1 MKKRGL
7 DMNSNI
13 FNAETTAMDMRK
25 NVLYEGAEI
34 LKLFNDPSVKAIIDE
49 SCGELYT
56 KSIKNF
62 DKLNN
67 LEYNVGVGAVQSAG
81 KSAVLNATVLGY
93 PLLPFCNGSTTC
105 VPTIIK
111 YGKEVKIEISI
122 KDTKED
128 KSGKETKSV
137 IKEKRKLILPC
148 SSIAKA
154 LFDKMLLYFTKCH
167 TVLAL
172 DNVGFF
178 TKEHIDVYGS
188 EINPDDLKLA
198 SNNSKHIAMLMCT
211 VLCAYVNQ
219 NVNEEELDARWIEAQ
234 NMQHEILRDLGLN
247 DDEKFY
253 TVTVYWDA
261 PLLEK
266 GLVFYDLPGLGS
278 NNTTNKGYLS
288 HEQITKVTLNDVQ
301 TAIYL
306 FKPEATLE
314 GIDVI
319 RSFLNSDVIRELKS
333 KNERVIAA
341 VNKIDLVRD
350 VAGERAVDDAKT
362 ILNKYLQSAKVHKIS
377 AQSYGDY
384 TFLKKGII
392 ELHNT
397 GYVINEVKP
406 RKLER
411 DPEGCLEEVE
421 DNYKDYPMTEFLE
434 TLDNLAERAIYTNIL
449 GFIRSIYELLLNV
462 ERYAKNR
469 IDTIEILQDKID
481 ESTKAV
487 IRKLQKMIDDSSGEV
502 QEVIKKYV
510 DKSLS
515 EIEDDINFNQ
525 TFNGFI
531 SKMEDE
537 MSSLKYKCT
546 DIRNKLTANWVGD
559 IVISRRDGQ
568 QLVQP
573 NYDNWT
579 ELKAKVRQA
588 KFDDSFLYIT
598 HGFKDIITKIQDK
611 CSGMNTPAKEQYEK
625 ILNAVLKDIDST
637 ILSETSKLNELME
650 NEGKDKKNIDEVK
663 KVIFNIGNQLKN
675 YVSECL
681 EDIKFNLNNSD
692 DITEL
697 NIQLTDMALEQ
708 QEGIETEIQIMMK
721 EKTDALPS
729 TGVIMKSTGLIGSTT
744 IDNFFVSAFNIS
756 DSWIESLK
764 AGLNPE
770 NLVATYVFNAK
781 QAKKLALLN
790 PAMNLNEKVEKL
802 SKDLESA
809 SGDDIINYGTE
820 IKLLLD
826 VLKKM
831 SSELDR
837 GIKMENII
845 NGIRI
850 ENGYENELK
859 NVENVKF
866 AELKSE
872 IEQYINREKGDK

>member
-1 MKKRGL
+1 
-7 DMNSNI
+7 MNSNI
-13 FNAETTAMDMRK
+13 FNAATTAMDMRK
-25 NVLYEGAEI
+25 SVLYEGTEI
-34 LKLFNDPSVKAIIDE
+34 LKLFNDPFVKAIIDE
-49 SCGELYT
+49 SCGELYE

-67 LEYNVGVGAVQSAG
+67 FEYNVGIGAVQSAG
-81 KSAVLNATVLGY
+81 KSAVLNADVLEY
-93 PLLPFCNGSTTC
+93 PLLPCCTGSTTC
-105 VPTIIK
+105 VPTILK
-111 YGKEVKIEISI
+111 FGKEVKIEISVKELKEEKHGKAI
-122 KDTKED
+122 KKIIE
-128 KSGKETKSV
+128 
-137 IKEKRKLILPC
+137 EKRNLILPC
-148 SSIAKA
+148 SSISKA

-172 DNVGFF
+172 DNVGYF
-178 TKEHIDVYGS
+178 TKKHIDEYGS
-188 EINPDDLKLA
+188 TVNPEDLKVLQ
-198 SNNSKHIAMLMCT
+198 NDPKHIAMLMIT

-219 NVNEEELDARWIEAQ
+219 NVNEEELDSRWIEAQ
-234 NMQHEILRDLGLN
+234 NMQLDILRDLGLS
-247 DDEKFY
+247 DDDKFY

-278 NNTTNKGYLS
+278 NNTNNRGYLS
-288 HEQITKVTLNDVQ
+288 HKEITKLALNDAQ
-301 TAIYL
+301 TVIYL

-314 GIDVI
+314 GIEVI
-319 RSFLNSDVIRELKS
+319 TDFLNSDAIRELKS

-341 VNKIDLVRD
+341 VNKIDR
-350 VAGERAVDDAKT
+350 ATKMGIERAVGDAKA
-362 ILNKYLQSAKVHKIS
+362 ILNKYLQSPKVHKIS
-377 AQSYGDY
+377 AQAYGDY
-384 TFLKKGII
+384 IFLKKGII

-397 GYVINEVKP
+397 GRVIHDD
-406 RKLER
+406 KLIGFEIN
-411 DPEGCLEEVE
+411 PEGCLKAVE
-421 DNYKDYPMTEFLE
+421 GNYKYYPMTEFLE
-434 TLDNLAERAIYTNIL
+434 TLDNLAERAVYTNIL

-469 IDTIEILQDKID
+469 INTIKILQDKID
-481 ESTKAV
+481 DSTKA
-487 IRKLQKMIDDSSGEV
+487 IISKLQKMTDKSSGEI
-502 QEVIKKYV
+502 QEIIKKYV

-515 EIEDDINFNQ
+515 EVENEINFNQ

-537 MSSLKYKCT
+537 MSSLKSKCT
-546 DIRNKLTANWVGD
+546 DIRNNLTANWIGD

-568 QLVQP
+568 QFVQP
-573 NYDNWT
+573 NYDNWI

-598 HGFKDIITKIQDK
+598 LGFKNIITKIQDK

-637 ILSETSKLNELME
+637 ILLETSRLNELME
-650 NEGKDKKNIDEVK
+650 NEGKDEKNIDEVK
-663 KVIFNIGNQLKN
+663 KVIFNIGGQLKN
-675 YVSECL
+675 YVDECL
-681 EDIKFNLNNSD
+681 EDIKLKLNNSD
-692 DITEL
+692 DVTEL
-697 NIQLTDMALEQ
+697 DTQLTDMALEQ
-708 QEGIETEIQIMMK
+708 QEEIETKIQIMMK

-729 TGVIMKSTGLIGSTT
+729 TGVIMKSTGLIAPTT
-744 IDNFFVSAFNIS
+744 IDNFFASAFNIS

-790 PAMNLNEKVEKL
+790 PAMNLNGKVEKL
-802 SKDLESA
+802 SKDLENA
-809 SGDDIINYGTE
+809 SGDDFASGGDIIDYGTE

-831 SSELDR
+831 SLELDR
-837 GIKMENII
+837 GVKMENII
-845 NGIRI
+845 NVIRI

-859 NVENVKF
+859 NVENVRF

-872 IEQYINREKGDK
+872 IDQYIKEEKGDK

>member
-34 LKLFNDPSVKAIIDE
+34 LKLFNDSSVKAIIDE
-49 SCGELYT
+49 SCGELYA

-67 LEYNVGVGAVQSAG
+67 LEYNVGIGAVQAAG
-81 KSAVLNATVLGY
+81 KSAVINAAVLEY

-105 VPTIIK
+105 VPTILK
-111 YGKEVKIEISI
+111 YGKEVKIEISV
-122 KDTKED
+122 KELKEEKHGKMTK
-128 KSGKETKSV
+128 KV
-137 IKEKRKLILPC
+137 IEEKKNLILPC
-148 SSIAKA
+148 SSISKA

-178 TKEHIDVYGS
+178 TKNHIDEYGS
-188 EINPDDLKLA
+188 TVHPEDLKV
-198 SNNSKHIAMLMCT
+198 SQNDPKHIAMLMTT

-219 NVNEEELDARWIEAQ
+219 NINEEELDARWIEAQ
-234 NMQHEILRDLGLN
+234 NMQLEILRDLGLS
-247 DDEKFY
+247 DDDKFY
-253 TVTVYWDA
+253 TVTVYWDS
-261 PLLEK
+261 PLLKK

-278 NNTTNKGYLS
+278 NNTNNNGYLS
-288 HEQITKVTLNDVQ
+288 HEEITKTTLNEVQ
-301 TAIYL
+301 TVIYL
-306 FKPEATLE
+306 FEPNVTL
-314 GIDVI
+314 GGTDVI
-319 RSFLNSDVIRELKS
+319 TSFLNCDAIHELKS

-341 VNKIDLVRD
+341 VNKIDLVRG
-350 VAGERAVDDAKT
+350 VAAERAVDDAEAV
-362 ILNKYLQSAKVHKIS
+362 LNKYLQSAKVHKIS
-377 AQSYGDY
+377 AQAYGDY

-469 IDTIEILQDKID
+469 INTIKILQDKID
-481 ESTKAV
+481 DSTKAV
-487 IRKLQKMIDDSSGEV
+487 ISKLQKMTDESSGEV
-502 QEVIKKYV
+502 QEIIKKYV

-515 EIEDDINFNQ
+515 EVEDEINFNQ

-537 MSSLKYKCT
+537 MSSLKSKCT

-588 KFDDSFLYIT
+588 KFDDSFRYIT
-598 HGFKDIITKIQDK
+598 LGFKDIITKIQDK

-650 NEGKDKKNIDEVK
+650 NEGKDEKNIDEVK

-681 EDIKFNLNNSD
+681 EDIKLNLNNSD

-697 NIQLTDMALEQ
+697 NTQLTDMALEQ
-708 QEGIETEIQIMMK
+708 QEAIETEIQIMMK

-729 TGVIMKSTGLIGSTT
+729 TGVIMKSTGLIEPTT

-790 PAMNLNEKVEKL
+790 PAMNLNGKVEKL
-802 SKDLESA
+802 SKDLENA
-809 SGDDIINYGTE
+809 SGDDIIDYGTE

-837 GIKMENII
+837 GIKMENMI
-845 NGIRI
+845 NGIHR

-866 AELKSE
+866 VDLQTE
-872 IEQYINREKGDK
+872 IDQYINKEKGEK

>member
-34 LKLFNDPSVKAIIDE
+34 LKLFNDSSVKAIIDE
-49 SCGELYT
+49 SCGELYA

-67 LEYNVGVGAVQSAG
+67 LEYNVGIGAVQAAG
-81 KSAVLNATVLGY
+81 KSAVINAAVLEY

-105 VPTIIK
+105 VPTILK
-111 YGKEVKIEISI
+111 YGKEVKIEISV
-122 KDTKED
+122 KELKEEKHGKMTK
-128 KSGKETKSV
+128 KV
-137 IKEKRKLILPC
+137 IEEKKNLILPC
-148 SSIAKA
+148 SSISKA

-178 TKEHIDVYGS
+178 TKNHIDEYGS
-188 EINPDDLKLA
+188 TVHPEDLKV
-198 SNNSKHIAMLMCT
+198 SQNDPKHIAMLMTT

-219 NVNEEELDARWIEAQ
+219 NINEEELDARWIEAQ
-234 NMQHEILRDLGLN
+234 NMQLEILRDLGLS
-247 DDEKFY
+247 DDDKFY
-253 TVTVYWDA
+253 TVTVYWDS
-261 PLLEK
+261 PLLKK

-278 NNTTNKGYLS
+278 NNTNNNGYLS
-288 HEQITKVTLNDVQ
+288 HEEITKTTLNEVQ
-301 TAIYL
+301 TVIYL
-306 FKPEATLE
+306 FEPNVTL
-314 GIDVI
+314 GGTDVI
-319 RSFLNSDVIRELKS
+319 TSFLNCDAIHELKS

-341 VNKIDLVRD
+341 VNKIDLVRG
-350 VAGERAVDDAKT
+350 VAAERAVDDAEAV
-362 ILNKYLQSAKVHKIS
+362 LNKYLQSAKVHKIS
-377 AQSYGDY
+377 AQAYGDY

-469 IDTIEILQDKID
+469 INTIKILQDKID
-481 ESTKAV
+481 DSTKAV
-487 IRKLQKMIDDSSGEV
+487 ISKLQKMTDESSGEV
-502 QEVIKKYV
+502 QEIIKKYV

-515 EIEDDINFNQ
+515 EVEDEINFNQ

-537 MSSLKYKCT
+537 MSSLKSKCT
-546 DIRNKLTANWVGD
+546 DIRNRLTANWVGD

-588 KFDDSFLYIT
+588 KFDDSFRYIT
-598 HGFKDIITKIQDK
+598 LGFKDIITKIQDK

-650 NEGKDKKNIDEVK
+650 NEGKNEKNIDEVK

-681 EDIKFNLNNSD
+681 EDIKLNLNNSD

-697 NIQLTDMALEQ
+697 NTQLTDMALEQ
-708 QEGIETEIQIMMK
+708 QEAIETEIQIMMK

-729 TGVIMKSTGLIGSTT
+729 TGVIMKSTGLIEPTT

-790 PAMNLNEKVEKL
+790 PAMNLNGKVEKL
-802 SKDLESA
+802 SKDLENA
-809 SGDDIINYGTE
+809 SGDDIIDYGTE

-837 GIKMENII
+837 GIKMENMI
-845 NGIRI
+845 NGIHR

-866 AELKSE
+866 VDLQTE
-872 IEQYINREKGDK
+872 IDQYINKEKGEK

>member
-1 MKKRGL
+1 
-7 DMNSNI
+7 MNSNI

-34 LKLFNDPSVKAIIDE
+34 LKLFNDPSVKAIIDK
-49 SCGELYT
+49 SCGELYA

-67 LEYNVGVGAVQSAG
+67 LEYNVGIGAVQAAG
-81 KSAVLNATVLGY
+81 KSAVINADVLEY

-105 VPTIIK
+105 VPTILK
-111 YGKEVKIEISI
+111 YGKEVKIEISV
-122 KDTKED
+122 KELKEEKHGKMTK
-128 KSGKETKSV
+128 KV
-137 IKEKRKLILPC
+137 IEEKKNLILPC
-148 SSIAKA
+148 SSISKA

-178 TKEHIDVYGS
+178 TKNHIDEYGS
-188 EINPDDLKLA
+188 TVHPEDLKV
-198 SNNSKHIAMLMCT
+198 SQNDPKHIAMLMTT

-219 NVNEEELDARWIEAQ
+219 NINEEELDARWIEAQ
-234 NMQHEILRDLGLN
+234 NMQLEILRDLGLS
-247 DDEKFY
+247 DDDKFY

-278 NNTTNKGYLS
+278 NNTNNNGYLS
-288 HEQITKVTLNDVQ
+288 HEEITKTTLNEVQ
-301 TAIYL
+301 TVIYL
-306 FKPEATLE
+306 FEPNVTL
-314 GIDVI
+314 GGTDVI
-319 RSFLNSDVIRELKS
+319 TSFLNCDAIHELKS

-341 VNKIDLVRD
+341 VNKIDLVRG
-350 VAGERAVDDAKT
+350 VAAERAVDDAEAV
-362 ILNKYLQSAKVHKIS
+362 LNKYLQSAKVHKIS
-377 AQSYGDY
+377 AQAYGDY

-469 IDTIEILQDKID
+469 INTIKILQKTID
-481 ESTKAV
+481 DSTKAV
-487 IRKLQKMIDDSSGEV
+487 IGKLQKMTDESSGEV
-502 QEVIKKYV
+502 QEIIKNYV

-515 EIEDDINFNQ
+515 EVEDEINFNQ

-537 MSSLKYKCT
+537 MSSLKSKCT
-546 DIRNKLTANWVGD
+546 DIRNNLTANWVGD

-588 KFDDSFLYIT
+588 KFDDSFRYIT
-598 HGFKDIITKIQDK
+598 LGFKDIITKIQDK

-625 ILNAVLKDIDST
+625 ILNAVLKNIDST

-650 NEGKDKKNIDEVK
+650 NEGKDEKNIDEVK

-681 EDIKFNLNNSD
+681 EDIKLNLNNSD

-697 NIQLTDMALEQ
+697 NTQLTDMALEQ
-708 QEGIETEIQIMMK
+708 QEEIETEIHIMMK

-729 TGVIMKSTGLIGSTT
+729 TGVIMKSTGLIEPTT

-790 PAMNLNEKVEKL
+790 PAMNLNGKVEKL
-802 SKDLESA
+802 SKDLENS
-809 SGDDIINYGTE
+809 SGDDIIDYGKE

-845 NGIRI
+845 NGIHR

-866 AELKSE
+866 VDLQTE
-872 IEQYINREKGDK
+872 INKYIKNEKGDK

>member
-1 MKKRGL
+1 
-7 DMNSNI
+7 MNSNI

-34 LKLFNDPSVKAIIDE
+34 LKLFNDPSVKAIIDK
-49 SCGELYT
+49 SCGELYA

-67 LEYNVGVGAVQSAG
+67 LEYNVGIGAVQAAG
-81 KSAVLNATVLGY
+81 KSAVINADVLEY

-105 VPTIIK
+105 VPTILK
-111 YGKEVKIEISI
+111 YGKEVKIEISV
-122 KDTKED
+122 KELKEEKHGKMTK
-128 KSGKETKSV
+128 KV
-137 IKEKRKLILPC
+137 IEEKKNLILPC
-148 SSIAKA
+148 SSISKA

-178 TKEHIDVYGS
+178 TKNHIDEYGS
-188 EINPDDLKLA
+188 TVHPEDLKV
-198 SNNSKHIAMLMCT
+198 SQNDPKHIAMLMTT

-219 NVNEEELDARWIEAQ
+219 NINEEELDARWIEAQ
-234 NMQHEILRDLGLN
+234 NMQLEILRDLGLS
-247 DDEKFY
+247 DDDKFY

-278 NNTTNKGYLS
+278 NNTNNNGYLS
-288 HEQITKVTLNDVQ
+288 HEEITKTTLNEVQ
-301 TAIYL
+301 TVIYL
-306 FKPEATLE
+306 FEPNVTL
-314 GIDVI
+314 GGTDVI
-319 RSFLNSDVIRELKS
+319 TSFLNCDAIHELKS

-341 VNKIDLVRD
+341 VNKIDLVRG
-350 VAGERAVDDAKT
+350 VAAERAVDDAEAV
-362 ILNKYLQSAKVHKIS
+362 LNKYLQSAKVHKIS
-377 AQSYGDY
+377 AQAYGDY

-469 IDTIEILQDKID
+469 INTIKILQKTID
-481 ESTKAV
+481 DSTKAV
-487 IRKLQKMIDDSSGEV
+487 IGKLQKMTDESSGEV
-502 QEVIKKYV
+502 QEIIKNYV

-515 EIEDDINFNQ
+515 EVEDEINFNQ

-537 MSSLKYKCT
+537 MSSLKSKCT

-588 KFDDSFLYIT
+588 KFDDSFRYIT
-598 HGFKDIITKIQDK
+598 LGFKDIITKIQDK

-625 ILNAVLKDIDST
+625 ILNAVLKNIDST

-650 NEGKDKKNIDEVK
+650 NEGKDEKNIDEVK

-681 EDIKFNLNNSD
+681 EDIKLNLNNSD

-697 NIQLTDMALEQ
+697 NTQLTDMALEQ
-708 QEGIETEIQIMMK
+708 QEEIETEIHIMMK

-729 TGVIMKSTGLIGSTT
+729 TGVIMKSTGLIQPTT

-790 PAMNLNEKVEKL
+790 PAMNLNGKVEKL
-802 SKDLESA
+802 SKDLENS
-809 SGDDIINYGTE
+809 SGDDIIDYGKE

-845 NGIRI
+845 NGIHR

-866 AELKSE
+866 VDLQTE
-872 IEQYINREKGDK
+872 INKYIKNEKGDK